1 MAKGGWKTCG
11 HCEGAGTCTRK
22 LKGFQTIFY
31 FIPFPVK
38 SSCASC
44 LMADGI
50 DPTKMDAT
58 VKCSVCKGTG
68 YVFLDPNGEIHSQPS
83 RQQ

>member
-1 MAKGGWKTCG
+1 MPKNYKTCG
-11 HCEGAGTCTRK
+11 HCEGSGTCSRK
-22 LKGFQTIFY
+22 LKGFQTVLG

-44 LMADGI
+44 LIAEGM
-50 DPTKMDAT
+50 DPSRNDAT

-68 YVFLDPNGEIHSQPS
+68 YVYLDPNGDKKMQMPPK
-83 RQQ
+83 Q